1 MKESKDQLKPTD
13 SDQESVWQK
22 TQHSNLIRYV
32 PSGMY
37 FARLRVDGKL
47 IRASL
52 KTNTL
57 SVAVL
62 RLADRTKEE
71 RQRAEGQEAVA
82 LGKMTFHDAMEVFR
96 SRLESDQSIK
106 PRTVEYRKE

>member
-1 MKESKDQLKPTD
+1 MINDLQRIGTHHIDNLTLVSDTYHMNESKDQLKPTD

-62 RLADRTKEE
+62 RLADRTKE
-71 RQRAEGQEAVA
+71 
-82 LGKMTFHDAMEVFR
+82 
-96 SRLESDQSIK
+96 
-106 PRTVEYRKE
+106 